1 MVVNEEIEVTM
12 QECEEIDV
20 TTQEQNDIDA
30 DVGEGKYNVNTV
42 VSNNYE
48 DLENKPSINGTILIE
63 DKTAEELNLQEK
75 LNKGDNIEI
84 KDNVISV
91 ITTNDVEGDNTK
103 PITSAGVYT
112 IVGNI
117 NVLLQII

>member
-1 MVVNEEIEVTM
+1 MVVNEEVEVTM
-12 QECEEIDV
+12 RECEEIDI
-20 TTQEQNDIDA
+20 TTQEQNDIEA

-48 DLENKPSINGTILIE
+48 DLENKPSINGTILIG